1 MLNRKLLFFD
11 QTSLFALWPLLLPV
25 LLLLSGISGFPYPS
39 PDALYSDIAISHY
52 PNALFLKRAVLTWG
66 SIPLWSPTILSGYP
80 FFANPLSGLW
90 YIPGWLALLFPLPL
104 GFNLTVIVHMLWGGL
119 GMYLFLRSQRLSH
132 LAALFGA
139 ISFEAMPKIF
149 AHYGAGHLTLMY
161 AVPWTPWLL
170 LVAVHSKSSLKSSA
184 YFGPS
189 IILTTIFLADVR
201 WAAYSGALWL
211 AWEYAHKHF
220 GYIRTL
226 LHSLLKIALAA
237 FLAAPLAIPL
247 MEYTRLSTRSNL
259 TPSDV
264 LEFSLPPARLLG
276 FIFPDFGGQHEWML
290 YMGGVVLSLTFL
302 SVLWPRSRKRSYF
315 WVGVLAVS
323 VLFSL
328 GEYLPFLSSFTG
340 IPGFSLLRVPSRAL
354 FLAGIAGS
362 ILAAHALNHLLGGI
376 GQDEARRGRLA
387 LVTLAV
393 FAVTLGAAIWMI
405 TGQLPINMLW
415 GSAVLLIT
423 FVWIA
428 LYLNRKLP
436 KNVWVLGIFA
446 LSIIDLGII
455 DSSLFAFRPSSE
467 VLAEGKEVAQFLA
480 SQPERFRVYS
490 PSYSLP
496 QQTAAFYNLA
506 LADGVDPLQLDV
518 YVRFMETATGIPIEG
533 YFINLPPFQ
542 GTGYD
547 LSSSNANYLPSQ
559 ELASLNVR
567 YIVAAFDMDIK
578 YTELRRFGNTRL
590 YEIPN
595 EVGYAHVQNSNS
607 LVVETL
613 AWSPNRIEFSAEGP
627 GTFIL
632 AEIPYP
638 GWRAYVDGQ
647 RVEIMSVEGV
657 NRSIEL
663 EDGLHTVTFVFK
675 PISLFIGLGLS
686 IITITGL
693 IIVSR
698 RNREKIN
705 IDE

>member
-1 MLNRKLLFFD
+1 MLNRKLLFID

-25 LLLLSGISGFPYPS
+25 LLLLPGISGFPYPS
-39 PDALYSDIAISHY
+39 PDALNSDMAISHY

-66 SIPLWSPTILSGYP
+66 SLPLWSPTILSGYP
-80 FFANPLSGLW
+80 FFANPLSGIW

-119 GMYLFLRSQRLSH
+119 GMYLFLRIQRLSH

-170 LVAVHSKSSLKSSA
+170 LAAVRSKSSLKSSA

-189 IILTTIFLADVR
+189 IILATIFLADVR

-211 AWEYAHKHF
+211 AWEVANKHF

-226 LHSLLKIALAA
+226 LHSLMKIALAA
-237 FLAAPLAIPL
+237 LLAAPLAIPL
-247 MEYTRLSTRSNL
+247 MEYTRLSTRANL
-259 TPSDV
+259 KPSDV
-264 LEFSLPPARLLG
+264 LEFSLPPTRLLG

-340 IPGFSLLRVPSRAL
+340 LPGFSLLRVPSRAL
-354 FLAGIAGS
+354 FLAGTAGS
-362 ILAAHALNHLLGGI
+362 ILAAYALNHLLAGI
-376 GQDEARRGRLA
+376 RQDEARRGRLA
-387 LVTLAV
+387 LVTLAA

-415 GSAVLLIT
+415 GSAVLIIS

-436 KNVWVLGIFA
+436 KNVLVLGIFA

-455 DSSLFAFRPSSE
+455 DSSLFAFHPTSE
-467 VLAEGKEVAQFLA
+467 VLSEGKEVAQFLA

-496 QQTAAFYNLA
+496 QQTAAFYSLE
-506 LADGVDPLQLDV
+506 LADGVDPLQLLSYAD
-518 YVRFMETATGIPIEG
+518 YMEIATGIPSKG
-533 YFINLPPFQ
+533 YSVTLPPFQ
-542 GTGYD
+542 GMQSTAKVNAEYLPTSD
-547 LSSSNANYLPSQ
+547 LSM
-559 ELASLNVR
+559 LNVR
-567 YIVAAFDMDIK
+567 YIVAAFDLDIK
-578 YTELRRFGNTRL
+578 YTELRRFGNTRV

-595 EVGYAHVQNSNS
+595 EVGYAHVNNSDS
-607 LVVETL
+607 LGVETL

-663 EDGLHTVTFVFK
+663 EDGLHTITFVFK

-686 IITITGL
+686 IITVTGL